1 MYTARPINAQRAYDL
16 GVVNRIVP
24 EDQLLETATRIAESI
39 CECGP
44 LSVWASKEMSLRSES
59 MDFHSALAMVEHIAT
74 PVWNSQDSIEA
85 KQAFIEKRKPD
96 WQLR

>member
-1 MYTARPINAQRAYDL
+1 
-16 GVVNRIVP
+16 
-24 EDQLLETATRIAESI
+24 
-39 CECGP
+39 
-44 LSVWASKEMSLRSES
+44 